1 MKALVTGGA
10 GFIGSHLTDAL
21 VQSGAVVHVIDNLST
36 GFRHNVHPEAVLHE
50 LDMNSDEAM
59 QTIKQVRPDIVFHMA
74 AQVDVQRSVAD
85 PAFDASINIVGT
97 IRLMMACRQAEV
109 GKLVFSST
117 SAVYGDANKERN
129 LEDAVTAPISYYGL
143 SKLTGEN
150 YIRLF
155 HKMYGLPYTILR
167 YSNVYGPR
175 QNATGEGGVVS
186 IFMNK
191 LKQGLPLHV
200 NGSGNQTR
208 DFIYVQDVVQA
219 NLAAIH
225 HGDQETVNISTGLRT
240 SINNLIHMIKLIH
253 GQNVDIH
260 YGPQRPGDIMDSC
273 LDNTK
278 ANQLLGWRPASSL
291 FEGLSQT
298 YQHVPM
304 K

>member
-36 GFRHNVHPEAVLHE
+36 GFIHNVHPEAVLHE
-50 LDMNSDEAM
+50 LDINSDEAL
-59 QTIKQVRPDIVFHMA
+59 QIIKQVKPDIVFHMA
-74 AQVDVQRSVAD
+74 AQVDVQCSVAD
-85 PAFDASINIVGT
+85 PAFDSLVNIVGT

-129 LEDAVTAPISYYGL
+129 SEDAVTAPISYYGL

-175 QNATGEGGVVS
+175 QNASGEGGVVS

-191 LKQGLPLHV
+191 LKQGHPLHV

-240 SINNLIHMIKLIH
+240 SINNLIHMVKLIH
-253 GQNVDIH
+253 GQNVDIA
-260 YGPQRPGDIMDSC
+260 YGPERPGDIMDSC

-298 YQHVPM
+298 YQHAE
-304 K
+304 

>member
-21 VQSGAVVHVIDNLST
+21 VQSGADVHVIDNLST
-36 GFRHNVHPEAVLHE
+36 GFKSNVHPDAVFHE
-50 LDMNSDEAM
+50 LDINSDAAM
-59 QTIKQVRPDIVFHMA
+59 QIIKQVRPDIVFHMA
-74 AQVDVQRSVAD
+74 AQVDVQRSVTD
-85 PAFDASINIVGT
+85 PAYDSSVNIVGT
-97 IRLMMACRQAEV
+97 IRLMKACQQAEV

-129 LEDAVTAPISYYGL
+129 LEDAVAAPISYYGL

-155 HKMYGLPYTILR
+155 HKMHGLPYTILR

-175 QNATGEGGVVS
+175 QNASGEGGVVS
-186 IFMNK
+186 IFMSK

-225 HGDQETVNISTGLRT
+225 QGDQETINISTGLRT

-253 GQNVDIH
+253 GQNVEIT
-260 YGPQRPGDIMDSC
+260 YGPERPGDIMDSC
-273 LDNTK
+273 LDNAK
-278 ANQLLGWRPASSL
+278 ANQRLGWRPASSL

-298 YQHVPM
+298 YLHVP
-304 K
+304 